1 MQKPK
6 TPRNPFYATPSQ
18 MPGGFW
24 DILQPLADWVMRQ
37 LVAAY
42 DRGYTDGRAD
52 SAAARCEAA
61 GARRELDLYLA
72 HMSQPAPK
80 A

>member
-6 TPRNPFYATPSQ
+6 TPRNPFYATPDQ

-24 DILQPLADWVMRQ
+24 DILQPLASWVMRQ

-61 GARRELDLYLA
+61 AHRELDAYIA
-72 HMSQPAPK
+72 HMSQPTPK
-80 A
+80 S

>member
-1 MQKPK
+1 MPRPK
-6 TPRNPFYATPSQ
+6 TPRNPFYRTPDQ

-37 LVAAY
+37 LVDAY

-52 SAAARCEAA
+52 SARVRCEAA
-61 GARRELDLYLA
+61 RPELDAYIA
-72 HMSQPAPK
+72 HMSQPTSK
-80 A
+80 I

>member
-1 MQKPK
+1 MPKPK
-6 TPRNPFYATPSQ
+6 TPRNPFYTAPDQ

-24 DILQPLADWVMRQ
+24 DILQPLASWVMRQ

-52 SAAARCEAA
+52 SAAARCEATA
-61 GARRELDLYLA
+61 HPELAAYIA
-72 HMSQPAPK
+72 HMSQPTPK
-80 A
+80 N

>member
-1 MQKPK
+1 MPKPK
-6 TPRNPFYATPSQ
+6 TPRKPLYTAPDQ

-37 LVAAY
+37 LVDAY

-52 SAAARCEAA
+52 SARARCEA
-61 GARRELDLYLA
+61 RTLDLDAYIA
-72 HMSQPAPK
+72 HMSQPTPK
-80 A
+80 I

>member
-6 TPRNPFYATPSQ
+6 TPHNPFYATPSH

-24 DILQPLADWVMRQ
+24 DILQPLSDWVMRQ

-61 GARRELDLYLA
+61 AELDTYLA
-72 HMSQPAPK
+72 HMSQPVPK
-80 A
+80 S

>member
-1 MQKPK
+1 MPKPK
-6 TPRNPFYATPSQ
+6 TPRNPFYTAPDQ

-52 SAAARCEAA
+52 SARARCEAA
-61 GARRELDLYLA
+61 RTLELDAYIA
-72 HMSQPAPK
+72 HMSQPASK